1 MNTVH
6 NYYCTVFNR
15 KLKELSMIFSVF
27 VTISTNILSLSSY
40 RRSGHMPVA
49 FKRAPVAFIVNSRLV
64 WQ

>member
-15 KLKELSMIFSVF
+15 KLKELSMIFSVVCDNF
-27 VTISTNILSLSSY
+27 DKHFIKSQAPSVFIL
-40 RRSGHMPVA
+40 
-49 FKRAPVAFIVNSRLV
+49 NSQLV

>member
-15 KLKELSMIFSVF
+15 KLKGLTMIFSVF
-27 VTISTNILSLSSY
+27 VTISTNILLLSSNKHQM
-40 RRSGHMPVA
+40 RGS
-49 FKRAPVAFIVNSRLV
+49 KRVQDAFIVNSQLV

>member
-15 KLKELSMIFSVF
+15 KLKELSMIFSLVCDNF
-27 VTISTNILSLSSY
+27 DKY
-40 RRSGHMPVA
+40 
-49 FKRAPVAFIVNSRLV
+49 FIVIIRMPLLVNSQLV

>member
-27 VTISTNILSLSSY
+27 VTISTNILLLSNKVGNSGTLSL
-40 RRSGHMPVA
+40 A
-49 FKRAPVAFIVNSRLV
+49 LLLLTAD
-64 WQ
+64 